1 MNIRLLSILFFIIV
15 RFSSIAS
22 ATTSDTIEN
31 KHNEIRPISFTYTI
45 EWGKSDIIDTYLS
58 PLKYSGDKF
67 SLSAEWMKALKQN
80 PQHLSMI
87 FDAEI
92 YGDICKSPA
101 RNSSLY
107 NIGIDLGWHIF
118 YKYQP
123 IKGLTIGGGGGAT
136 INAGALYL
144 PRNSNNPVSAY
155 ASIDA
160 TLNAIASY
168 SLNIGKLPIRITNRT
183 TLPSLG
189 VFFSPD
195 YGQTYYEIYLGN
207 HSGLVHFGWWGN
219 HFSLDNHL
227 SASIAIGNMSLRLG
241 YRFNIKSSY
250 VNNINT
256 RHTSHA
262 ITFGISSDWI
272 NQRSIKHPTTYNII
286 SALY

>member
-1 MNIRLLSILFFIIV
+1 MIIRLLSLIFFISV
-15 RFSSIAS
+15 CFSSIAS
-22 ATTSDTIEN
+22 TSTSDTIEN
-31 KHNEIRPISFTYTI
+31 KHNEIRPISSIYTI
-45 EWGKSDIIDTYLS
+45 EWGKSQIIDTYLS
-58 PLKYSGDKF
+58 PLKYTGDKF

-87 FDAEI
+87 FDVVI

-101 RNSSLY
+101 HNSSLY
-107 NIGIDLGWHIF
+107 NIGTDLGWHIF

-123 IKGLTIGGGGGAT
+123 IKGLTIGGGVGAK

-168 SLNIGKLPIRITNRT
+168 SLKIWKLPIRITNRT

-189 VFFSPD
+189 VFFSPN

-207 HSGLVHFGWWGN
+207 HSGLAHFGWWGN
-219 HFSLDNHL
+219 HFSLNNHL
-227 SASIAIGNMSLRLG
+227 SASFAIGNMSLQIG
-241 YRFNIKSSY
+241 YRFNIKSSN

-272 NQRSIKHPTTYNII
+272 NQRSIKNPTTCNII
-286 SALY
+286 PALY

>member
-1 MNIRLLSILFFIIV
+1 MNIRLLSIILFTVVCFP
-15 RFSSIAS
+15 SIAS
-22 ATTSDTIEN
+22 ASTSDTIEN
-31 KHNEIRPISFTYTI
+31 KHYEIRPISSTYSI
-45 EWGKSDIIDTYLS
+45 EWGKSEIIDTYLS
-58 PLKYSGDKF
+58 PLKYTGDKF

-87 FDAEI
+87 FDAAI

-107 NIGIDLGWHIF
+107 NIGIDFGWHIF

-123 IKGLTIGGGGGAT
+123 IKGLTIGGGSGT
-136 INAGALYL
+136 IINAGTLYL

-160 TLNAIASY
+160 SINAIASY
-168 SLNIGKLPIRITNRT
+168 SLNIGKVPIRITNRT

-195 YGQTYYEIYLGN
+195 YGQTYYEIYLGS

-227 SASIAIGNMSLRLG
+227 SASFAIGNISLRLG

-250 VNNINT
+250 INNINT

-272 NQRSIKHPTTYNII
+272 NQRSIKYPTTCNII